1 MRLLAGYNAME
12 YAKYISVML
21 ASMLKFVGGPLAGL
35 ALQLTWIE
43 TAICTL
49 VGMMVSVLLVVFA
62 HSALDRLRLRY
73 RKAPPKLF
81 SKRTRFAVKVWR
93 RAGITGIAL
102 LTPLL
107 LTPIGGTALAVSF
120 RVAPVRIIIAML
132 LSGAFWG
139 LVFTMLIYQLPAF
152 L

>member
-1 MRLLAGYNAME
+1 ME

-21 ASMLKFVGGPLAGL
+21 ASMLKFIGGPLAGL

-49 VGMMVSVLLVVFA
+49 TGMMASVLLVVFA
-62 HSALDRLRLRY
+62 HSGLDRLRLRY
-73 RKAPPKLF
+73 RKTPPKLF
-81 SKRTRFAVKVWR
+81 SRRTRLAVRVWR
-93 RAGITGIAL
+93 RSGIIGIAL

-107 LTPIGGTALAVSF
+107 LTPIGGTAIAVSF
-120 RVAPVRIIIAML
+120 RVSPIRIILTML

-139 LVFTMLIYQLPAF
+139 LVFTVLIYQLPA
-152 L
+152 LL

>member
-1 MRLLAGYNAME
+1 MGSLGNYKTME
-12 YAKYISVML
+12 YAKYISVIL
-21 ASMLKFVGGPLAGL
+21 TSMLKFIGGPLAGL

-49 VGMMVSVLLVVFA
+49 IGMMISVLLVVFA
-62 HSALDRLRLRY
+62 HSALDKLILRY
-73 RKAPPKLF
+73 RKTAPRLF

-93 RAGITGIAL
+93 RSGIAGIAL

-120 RVAPVRIIIAML
+120 RVPPFRIILAML
-132 LSGAFWG
+132 LSGIFWA
-139 LVFTMLIYQLPAF
+139 LVFTVLVYQLPA
-152 L
+152 LL

>member
-1 MRLLAGYNAME
+1 ME
-12 YAKYISVML
+12 YAKYLSVIL
-21 ASMLKFVGGPLAGL
+21 ASMLKFIGGPLAGL

-49 VGMMVSVLLVVFA
+49 GGMMTSVLLVVFA
-62 HSALDRLRLRY
+62 HSALDKLMLRY
-73 RKAPPKLF
+73 RKTPPRLF

-93 RAGITGIAL
+93 RSGITGIAL

-120 RVAPVRIIIAML
+120 RVSPIRIILAML
-132 LSGAFWG
+132 LSGVFWG
-139 LVFTMLIYQLPAF
+139 LVFTVLVYQLPA
-152 L
+152 LL